1 MRVRREDRGQIAV
14 IVDKD
19 NEDDRIQEEL
29 SNETY
34 YTETDHD
41 PKEEFINQIKEWA
54 DDALENEERNE
65 KQHHFDTNID
75 STNLAKINPLYK
87 THKKDENGLMVNP
100 FPTGPSLL
108 AAALLS
114 TVSANCVKWRLNI

>member
-1 MRVRREDRGQIAV
+1 MRVRREDKGPRAV

-41 PKEEFINQIKEWA
+41 PKEEFINQIRQWA
-54 DDALENEERNE
+54 DDALENEEINE
-65 KQHHFDTNID
+65 KHFVTNID
-75 STNLAKINPLYK
+75 STNLSKIKPLYK
-87 THKKDENGLMVNP
+87 THKKQEDG
-100 FPTGPSLL
+100 T
-108 AAALLS
+108 
-114 TVSANCVKWRLNI
+114 